1 MKSVV
6 LFFPT
11 RWCWRWNTIWRT
23 KLVVSFVCMTL
34 VTVQHLIQPW
44 KIDSHNLFY
53 YLVHCKYS
61 LYYWQENISEAT
73 KLDNPG
79 GYPEMQSKGC
89 LNDQATIAWFTSTRG
104 VYQVGFLAYKLY
116 SGLMRVHFIE
126 YLWWNIFAL
135 CKIFFV
141 LKYFRNNF
149 YNTQVKKNHLRI
161 VRPTLEIVEKCII
174 HIRICFWN

>member
-1 MKSVV
+1 MKCVV
-6 LFFPT
+6 PFFPT

-61 LYYWQENISEAT
+61 LNYWQENISEAP
-73 KLDNPG
+73 KLDNQV
-79 GYPEMQSKGC
+79 GYPEMQSKSC
-89 LNDQATIAWFTSTRG
+89 LNDQATFAWFTSTRG
-104 VYQVGFLAYKLY
+104 VYQVGFFAYKLY

-126 YLWWNIFAL
+126 YLRWNIFAL

-141 LKYFRNNF
+141 LKYFRNYF
-149 YNTQVKKNHLRI
+149 YNTQVKKI
-161 VRPTLEIVEKCII
+161 T
-174 HIRICFWN
+174 

>member
-1 MKSVV
+1 MKCVV
-6 LFFPT
+6 PFFPT

-34 VTVQHLIQPW
+34 VTAQHLIQPW

-73 KLDNPG
+73 KLDNQVR
-79 GYPEMQSKGC
+79 YPEMQSKGC

>member
-1 MKSVV
+1 MQIQLI
-6 LFFPT
+6 LFT
-11 RWCWRWNTIWRT
+11 RII
-23 KLVVSFVCMTL
+23 F
-34 VTVQHLIQPW
+34 
-44 KIDSHNLFY
+44 
-53 YLVHCKYS
+53 
-61 LYYWQENISEAT
+61 EAT
-73 KLDNPG
+73 KLDKQDG
-79 GYPEMQSKGC
+79 VPEKQYKVC

-174 HIRICFWN
+174 HIRICFWNWRGSGPVLAVLQCQVNPWQSRSKLLNSIPF